1 MKKVVLSALAIALLA
16 GCQANLKPS
25 KSTSITKAQ
34 LTGDWVCSTK
44 FVEWNTESIN
54 HVSLKADGTMSS
66 KGSLIE
72 PIGDP
77 FFVYD
82 TTGKGKWTFE
92 QDRLTYVFSE
102 ETVKRNHADK
112 VTEILKKDEKL
123 NAYEEN
129 LFKVYSK
136 RQNKKGNT
144 VNLAVTGLSQNAQ
157 TGKDTL
163 RLTQQTSSKSYDS
176 ICERK

>member
-1 MKKVVLSALAIALLA
+1 MKRVVLSTLVIALLT
-16 GCQANLKPS
+16 GCHVNVKTP
-25 KSTSITKAQ
+25 KSTSISKAQ
-34 LTGDWVCSTK
+34 LVGDWVCSTK
-44 FVEWNTESIN
+44 FAEWNTESIN
-54 HVSLKADGTMSS
+54 HISLKANGTMLS

-77 FFVYD
+77 FFVYE

-92 QDRLTYVFSE
+92 KDRLTYVFSE
-102 ETVKRNHADK
+102 ETVKRN
-112 VTEILKKDEKL
+112 DEKL
-123 NAYEEN
+123 NAYEVD
-129 LFKVYSK
+129 LFKTYSK

-144 VNLAVTGLSQNAQ
+144 VNLTVAGLSQNAQ

-163 RLTQQTSSKSYDS
+163 RLLQQTSSKSYDS